1 MTFIP
6 KNKLGKKAR
15 RKLDNQLRLTWGQV
29 NPATKTFK
37 SKKQYK
43 RNKSHD
49 YLKED
54 WTQSFMD

>member
-6 KNKLGKKAR
+6 KNKLGKKAQ

-29 NPATKTFK
+29 HPATKTFK
-37 SKKQYK
+37 SKIQYK

-49 YLKED
+49 YLKDD
-54 WTQSFMD
+54 WTQM